1 MLLNQGY
8 KHSQHQIQIML
19 LTQGWKHSLH
29 QLQNMLLTQGYKH
42 SQHQIQNMLLTQ
54 GCKHSQHQLLL
65 RFFIQTHLQN
75 AFPHCAWHF
84 VSCNTQY
91 SLRGMQN
98 TKFGSVKH
106 TNKEFH
112 FEPYSSRCFLYPLL
126 NVYIYIMELQNKYYF
141 SGTDL
146 VPVLSIFC
154 PCAQHILSLCSAYF
168 IPVLRI
174 FGPCV
179 QYILSMCS
187 AYLVP
192 VLSIFC
198 PCAQHI
204 LSLCSAYL
212 VPVLIIFCSCAQ
224 QIWSLCSAAHAT
236 RQNYWVTEWVRY
248 AKTEQCHRAH
258 NSLPLVPNLS
268 Q

>member
-1 MLLNQGY
+1 
-8 KHSQHQIQIML
+8 
-19 LTQGWKHSLH
+19 
-29 QLQNMLLTQGYKH
+29 
-42 SQHQIQNMLLTQ
+42 
-54 GCKHSQHQLLL
+54 
-65 RFFIQTHLQN
+65 
-75 AFPHCAWHF
+75 

-236 RQNYWVTEWVRY
+236 RQNYWVTE
-248 AKTEQCHRAH
+248 
-258 NSLPLVPNLS
+258 
-268 Q
+268 